1 MTSVRFGGERDDQS
15 ETVPRP
21 RITGSFE
28 REKLGGMA
36 RKGAEGTRDKHIR
49 GQGTNMTTA
58 MVTAGR
64 SGQQLGRRRE
74 LNFKGFSKGH
84 KAEDLFGCNVRCGQK
99 GERITGFPS
108 GTSEWPKGSGS
119 EKGAR

>member
-1 MTSVRFGGERDDQS
+1 MTSIRFAGDRDGQS
-15 ETVPRP
+15 ETVLRP

-28 REKLGGMA
+28 REKCGGKA
-36 RKGAEGTRDKHIR
+36 RKGAEEGHIR

-84 KAEDLFGCNVRCGQK
+84 KAEDLFGCDVRCGQK
-99 GERITGFPS
+99 GERITGFPP